1 MSISKI
7 LAFLL
12 NPKESHAQGTL
23 YLDAF
28 IKLIKRTVLI
38 FSYSQQKI
46 KKVPEALTNTFVY
59 TEQSINDLGRLDL
72 LLRNKEGIIVI
83 ENKFEAYDGNEQLE
97 RYAQWLSKQN
107 VPALVLVYLNERA
120 PSTNTFG
127 NNFTGKDFTVHITYS
142 EIIQALD
149 EANDKVTQSGVKIF
163 CKLFLKYLRG
173 ENLMNQKLIN
183 AILEN
188 EQSLKLALQIEK
200 CMPELKTKIWQYF
213 LNTLET
219 TLQNQEEFKNFSI
232 KLESYSEDPSTRYPW
247 FEISITSI
255 SSVLRI
261 CFEFQNKNL
270 GDLWWGIYRY
280 SDNYSI
286 NSEDEQKLQQ
296 FMKNIFHSEYSNK
309 YWIWGMWADEA
320 GLSLNWNTPDVLY
333 QMNEGSETL
342 LFKEILDILNRIV
355 KKLKKIRMQLTSTGL
370 KKQNN
375 LSKLLE

>member
-28 IKLIKRTVLI
+28 IKLIKRTSL
-38 FSYSQQKI
+38 FSQTQEKL
-46 KKVPEALTNTFVY
+46 KKVPEALADTFVY
-59 TEQSINDLGRLDL
+59 TERSINDLGRLDL

-83 ENKFEAYDGNEQLE
+83 ENKFGAYDGNEQLE

-107 VPALVLVYLNERA
+107 VPALVLVYLNERV
-120 PSTNTFG
+120 PSKTTFSD
-127 NNFTGKDFTVHITYS
+127 NFTGQDFTVHITYS
-142 EIIQALD
+142 EMIQALD
-149 EANDKVTQSGVKIF
+149 EANDKVTQSGVRIF

-183 AILEN
+183 TILEN
-188 EQSLKLALQIEK
+188 EQSLKLALQIEE
-200 CMPELKTKIWQYF
+200 CMPELRTKIWLHF
-213 LNTLET
+213 IDALKT

-247 FEISITSI
+247 FEISTTSI

-286 NSEDEQKLQQ
+286 SSEDVQKLQQ

-320 GLSLNWNTPDVLY
+320 GLSRNWNTPDVLY
-333 QMNEGSETL
+333 QMNEGRETL

-355 KKLKKIRMQLTSTGL
+355 KKIKEDPDAINVNWIEKA
-370 KKQNN
+370 K
-375 LSKLLE
+375 

>member
-28 IKLIKRTVLI
+28 IKLIKRIVLI
-38 FSYSQQKI
+38 FSHSQQKI
-46 KKVPEALTNTFVY
+46 KKVPEALINTFVY

-83 ENKFEAYDGNEQLE
+83 ENKFGAYDGNEQLE

-173 ENLMNQKLIN
+173 ENMLNPELYNSITEIYESIN
-183 AILEN
+183 
-188 EQSLKLALQIEK
+188 LALQIENNLNDIRVK
-200 CMPELKTKIWQYF
+200 LWEHFI
-213 LNTLET
+213 NTLQT
-219 TLQNQEEFKNFSI
+219 AVQEEFKDSNI
-232 KLESYSEDPSTRYPW
+232 KIESSKDPAKRFTS
-247 FEISITSI
+247 FEVKLTSQLTIS
-255 SSVLRI
+255 
-261 CFEFQNKNL
+261 FEFQKHNL
-270 GDLWWGIYRY
+270 NDLWWGISRY
-280 SDNYSI
+280 YN
-286 NSEDEQKLQQ
+286 DER
-296 FMKNIFHSEYSNK
+296 NI
-309 YWIWGMWADEA
+309 
-320 GLSLNWNTPDVLY
+320 
-333 QMNEGSETL
+333 
-342 LFKEILDILNRIV
+342 
-355 KKLKKIRMQLTSTGL
+355 
-370 KKQNN
+370 
-375 LSKLLE
+375 